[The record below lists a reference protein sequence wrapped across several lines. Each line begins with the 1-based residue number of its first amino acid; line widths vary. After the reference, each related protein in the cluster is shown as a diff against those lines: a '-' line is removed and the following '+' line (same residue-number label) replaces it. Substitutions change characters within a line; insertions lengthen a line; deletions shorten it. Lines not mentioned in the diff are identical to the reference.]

1 MKKDTFGTKIGKK
14 LIEYCIINIL
24 VVFGNYARREMRV
37 IFFTKIYAKY
47 LQIKKLCLTLYRIK
61 EIDPLTKQIL
71 RTLKI
76 LEIMKTLDAILKRN
90 DYARLTATLK
100 ARVEEIAKSIR
111 EKMDYLDIAD
121 DDNFD
126 NGEIG
131 IDGVVVKVVSMKRR
145 TFGEYEYLT
154 IKREGECYGEEKW
167 YSLEDVGKEYYYA
180 GDFTAKVVG
189 ATNKEALA
197 FLNVAKK
204 LIKGLGYIEDE
215 RVKSVEAA
223 LNRD

>member
-1 MKKDTFGTKIGKK
+1 
-14 LIEYCIINIL
+14 
-24 VVFGNYARREMRV
+24 
-37 IFFTKIYAKY
+37 
-47 LQIKKLCLTLYRIK
+47 
-61 EIDPLTKQIL
+61 
-71 RTLKI
+71 
-76 LEIMKTLDAILKRN
+76 MKTLDAILRRN

-100 ARVEEIAKSIR
+100 ARVEEIAKRIR

-131 IDGVVVKVVSMKRR
+131 IDGVVVRVVSMKRR
-145 TFGEYEYLT
+145 TFGEYEYLA
-154 IKREGECYGEEKW
+154 IKREGECHGDYKW

-204 LIKGLGYIEDE
+204 LIKGLGDIEDE
-215 RVKSVEAA
+215 RVKSIEAA

>member
-1 MKKDTFGTKIGKK
+1 
-14 LIEYCIINIL
+14 
-24 VVFGNYARREMRV
+24 
-37 IFFTKIYAKY
+37 
-47 LQIKKLCLTLYRIK
+47 
-61 EIDPLTKQIL
+61 
-71 RTLKI
+71 
-76 LEIMKTLDAILKRN
+76 MKTLDAILRRN

-100 ARVEEIAKSIR
+100 ARVEEIAKRIR
-111 EKMDYLDIAD
+111 EKMDYLDISD

-126 NGEIG
+126 NGERG
-131 IDGVVVKVVSMKRR
+131 IDGVVVRVVSMKRR
-145 TFGEYEYLT
+145 TFGEYEYLA
-154 IKREGECYGEEKW
+154 IKREGECHGDYKW

-215 RVKSVEAA
+215 RVKSVEEA

>member
-1 MKKDTFGTKIGKK
+1 
-14 LIEYCIINIL
+14 
-24 VVFGNYARREMRV
+24 
-37 IFFTKIYAKY
+37 
-47 LQIKKLCLTLYRIK
+47 
-61 EIDPLTKQIL
+61 
-71 RTLKI
+71 
-76 LEIMKTLDAILKRN
+76 MKTLDAILRRN

-100 ARVEEIAKSIR
+100 ARVEEIAKRIR
-111 EKMDYLDIAD
+111 EKMDYLDISD

-131 IDGVVVKVVSMKRR
+131 IDGVVVRVVSMKRR
-145 TFGEYEYLT
+145 TFGEYEYLA
-154 IKREGECYGEEKW
+154 IKREGECHGDYKW

-204 LIKGLGYIEDE
+204 LIKGLGDIEDE

>member
-1 MKKDTFGTKIGKK
+1 
-14 LIEYCIINIL
+14 
-24 VVFGNYARREMRV
+24 
-37 IFFTKIYAKY
+37 
-47 LQIKKLCLTLYRIK
+47 
-61 EIDPLTKQIL
+61 
-71 RTLKI
+71 
-76 LEIMKTLDAILKRN
+76 MKTLDEILRRN

-100 ARVEEIAKSIR
+100 ARVEEIAKRIR
-111 EKMDYLDIAD
+111 EKMDYLDISD

-131 IDGVVVKVVSMKRR
+131 IDGVVVRVVSMKRR
-145 TFGEYEYLT
+145 TFGEYEYLA
-154 IKREGECYGEEKW
+154 IKREGECHGDYKW

-204 LIKGLGYIEDE
+204 LIERLGYIEDK
-215 RVKSVEAA
+215 RVKSIEAT

>member
-1 MKKDTFGTKIGKK
+1 
-14 LIEYCIINIL
+14 
-24 VVFGNYARREMRV
+24 
-37 IFFTKIYAKY
+37 
-47 LQIKKLCLTLYRIK
+47 
-61 EIDPLTKQIL
+61 
-71 RTLKI
+71 
-76 LEIMKTLDAILKRN
+76 MKTLDAILRRN

-100 ARVEEIAKSIR
+100 ARVEEIAKRIR
-111 EKMDYLDIAD
+111 EKMDYLDISD

-204 LIKGLGYIEDE
+204 LIKGLGYIEDK
-215 RVKSVEAA
+215 RVKSIEAT

>member
-1 MKKDTFGTKIGKK
+1 
-14 LIEYCIINIL
+14 
-24 VVFGNYARREMRV
+24 
-37 IFFTKIYAKY
+37 
-47 LQIKKLCLTLYRIK
+47 
-61 EIDPLTKQIL
+61 
-71 RTLKI
+71 
-76 LEIMKTLDAILKRN
+76 MKTLDAILRRN

-100 ARVEEIAKSIR
+100 ARVEEIAKRIR

-131 IDGVVVKVVSMKRR
+131 IDGVVVRVVSMKRR
-145 TFGEYEYLT
+145 TFGEYEYLA
-154 IKREGECYGEEKW
+154 IKREGECHGDYKW

-204 LIKGLGYIEDE
+204 LIERLGYIEDK
-215 RVKSVEAA
+215 RVKSIEAT

>member
-1 MKKDTFGTKIGKK
+1 
-14 LIEYCIINIL
+14 
-24 VVFGNYARREMRV
+24 
-37 IFFTKIYAKY
+37 
-47 LQIKKLCLTLYRIK
+47 
-61 EIDPLTKQIL
+61 
-71 RTLKI
+71 
-76 LEIMKTLDAILKRN
+76 MKTLDAILRRN

-100 ARVEEIAKSIR
+100 ARVEEIAKRIR
-111 EKMDYLDIAD
+111 EKMDYLDISD

-131 IDGVVVKVVSMKRR
+131 IDGVVVRVVSMKRR
-145 TFGEYEYLT
+145 TFGEYEYLA
-154 IKREGECYGEEKW
+154 IKREGECHGDYKW
-167 YSLEDVGKEYYYA
+167 YSLEDIGKEYYYA

-204 LIKGLGYIEDE
+204 LIERLGYIEDK
-215 RVKSVEAA
+215 RVKSIEAT

>member
-1 MKKDTFGTKIGKK
+1 
-14 LIEYCIINIL
+14 
-24 VVFGNYARREMRV
+24 
-37 IFFTKIYAKY
+37 
-47 LQIKKLCLTLYRIK
+47 
-61 EIDPLTKQIL
+61 
-71 RTLKI
+71 
-76 LEIMKTLDAILKRN
+76 
-90 DYARLTATLK
+90 
-100 ARVEEIAKSIR
+100 
-111 EKMDYLDIAD
+111 MDYVDIAD

-131 IDGVVVKVVSMKRR
+131 IDGVVVRVVSMKRR
-145 TFGEYEYLT
+145 TFGEYEYLA

-204 LIKGLGYIEDE
+204 LIERLGYIEDK
-215 RVKSVEAA
+215 RVKSIEAT

>member
-1 MKKDTFGTKIGKK
+1 
-14 LIEYCIINIL
+14 
-24 VVFGNYARREMRV
+24 
-37 IFFTKIYAKY
+37 
-47 LQIKKLCLTLYRIK
+47 
-61 EIDPLTKQIL
+61 
-71 RTLKI
+71 
-76 LEIMKTLDAILKRN
+76 MKTLDEILRRN

-100 ARVEEIAKSIR
+100 ARVEEIAKRIR

-131 IDGVVVKVVSMKRR
+131 IDGVVVRVISMKRR
-145 TFGEYEYLT
+145 TFGEYEYLA
-154 IKREGECYGEEKW
+154 IKREGEYHGDYKW

-189 ATNKEALA
+189 ATNKEALE

-204 LIKGLGYIEDE
+204 LIKGLGDVEDK
-215 RVKSVEAA
+215 RVKSIEAA

>member
-1 MKKDTFGTKIGKK
+1 MK
-14 LIEYCIINIL
+14 
-24 VVFGNYARREMRV
+24 
-37 IFFTKIYAKY
+37 
-47 LQIKKLCLTLYRIK
+47 
-61 EIDPLTKQIL
+61 
-71 RTLKI
+71 
-76 LEIMKTLDAILKRN
+76 KTLDEILSRN
-90 DYARLTATLK
+90 DYVRLSASLK
-100 ARVEEIAKSIR
+100 TRVEEIAKRIR

-131 IDGVVVKVVSMKRR
+131 IDGVVVRVISMKRR
-145 TFGEYEYLT
+145 TFGEYEYLA

-204 LIKGLGYIEDE
+204 LIKGLGDVEDK
-215 RVKSVEAA
+215 RVKSIEAA